1 MGLQHDTSTL
11 ESTVM
16 GDHKLHLVL
25 FINSKDETST
35 KATEKF
41 EEEYA
46 LTAQEML
53 KYGVRVGVVDCGL
66 HKKAASKFG
75 VQQYPT
81 LVSVEGP
88 STINPYTKKN
98 MRNVKALRERT
109 SKKIKK
115 YILRGLKRLPNYVTS
130 FTNLTDLTDSI
141 ASISKRGLKSAVL
154 ITSKKRISPVLKG
167 LSSDLKD
174 QIEINQIGVLDG
186 NIEIELL
193 NALKIVPPPNKNM
206 LNVVKPVQPKKKK
219 KKPIKEEEED
229 EIDLDVD
236 EEEKEQDE
244 ENALEEQYVQD
255 MKDYDLKVTEVTE
268 QYNLLLSKATTLP
281 TLIILNHEN
290 KIIDTFKGDS
300 SSRLELYTFLELHS
314 TSEPVLAKDA
324 KPIDLG
330 YEIVRDVKTHKSLI
344 DDGF

>member
-1 MGLQHDTSTL
+1 MFDDVAAILQHDTSTL

-25 FINSKDETST
+25 FINSKDETSM

-109 SKKIKK
+109 S
-115 YILRGLKRLPNYVTS
+115 VS
-130 FTNLTDLTDSI
+130 
-141 ASISKRGLKSAVL
+141 SKRK
-154 ITSKKRISPVLKG
+154 
-167 LSSDLKD
+167 
-174 QIEINQIGVLDG
+174 
-186 NIEIELL
+186 
-193 NALKIVPPPNKNM
+193 
-206 LNVVKPVQPKKKK
+206 
-219 KKPIKEEEED
+219 
-229 EIDLDVD
+229 
-236 EEEKEQDE
+236 
-244 ENALEEQYVQD
+244 
-255 MKDYDLKVTEVTE
+255 
-268 QYNLLLSKATTLP
+268 
-281 TLIILNHEN
+281 
-290 KIIDTFKGDS
+290 
-300 SSRLELYTFLELHS
+300 
-314 TSEPVLAKDA
+314 
-324 KPIDLG
+324 
-330 YEIVRDVKTHKSLI
+330 
-344 DDGF
+344 

>member
-98 MRNVKALRERT
+98 MRNVKNT
-109 SKKIKK
+109 SCVVSNVC
-115 YILRGLKRLPNYVTS
+115 PTTS
-130 FTNLTDLTDSI
+130 LCS
-141 ASISKRGLKSAVL
+141 
-154 ITSKKRISPVLKG
+154 RISPI
-167 LSSDLKD
+167 SPTA
-174 QIEINQIGVLDG
+174 
-186 NIEIELL
+186 LL
-193 NALKIVPPPNKNM
+193 PL
-206 LNVVKPVQPKKKK
+206 
-219 KKPIKEEEED
+219 
-229 EIDLDVD
+229 
-236 EEEKEQDE
+236 
-244 ENALEEQYVQD
+244 
-255 MKDYDLKVTEVTE
+255 
-268 QYNLLLSKATTLP
+268 
-281 TLIILNHEN
+281 
-290 KIIDTFKGDS
+290 
-300 SSRLELYTFLELHS
+300 
-314 TSEPVLAKDA
+314 
-324 KPIDLG
+324 
-330 YEIVRDVKTHKSLI
+330 
-344 DDGF
+344 